1 MILYGAIFLQVLL
14 FTIEVTITQDFEQL
28 LDLSPSSPSTIEIAI
43 TQDFEQLLDLSPSS
57 PSTIE
62 VAITQDFEQLLDFS
76 PSFPFHDRSCN
87 YRRF

>member
-14 FTIEVTITQDFEQL
+14 F
-28 LDLSPSSPSTIEIAI
+28 TIEIAI